1 MVNRKAEYDSKWLQV
16 FMSLFFRHT
25 ITAYF
30 SFFFLMFLWL
40 NSGKWSIST
49 CCVPLLSKR
58 PSPTHAHKII
68 KNFHVVIYPFFPGN
82 LSGPNTQDHLGNNVE
97 MASPC
102 QLKLLS
108 GQAPVNVNTHWI
120 RPYLNAKRLIMPI
133 HWVLGVYL
141 FQQTASFY

>member
-1 MVNRKAEYDSKWLQV
+1 MTASGCKFSCPYFLDTQLQPI
-16 FMSLFFRHT
+16 FHS
-25 ITAYF
+25 
-30 SFFFLMFLWL
+30 FFLMFLWL

-120 RPYLNAKRLIMPI
+120 RPYLNEKKTYYANSL
-133 HWVLGVYL
+133 
-141 FQQTASFY
+141 SFGGLSVSTNSIILLTE